1 MTQIDNK
8 VFKAMGSST
17 RMNMLQVLA
26 ENEMHISGLA
36 KELNISV
43 PVAAKH
49 VRILED
55 AGLIERKEFGR
66 THILKLKTKNIYN
79 ILDKFTKVEEI
90 EMPKGSSLLDALRSV
105 SAVEVKK
112 VGNREFV
119 ISTDGEEGLYL
130 YEIDGR
136 PSEKT
141 VDEYLL
147 EEDVT
152 VEWKKLT
159 PVTRKRISIKIKE

>member
-1 MTQIDNK
+1 
-8 VFKAMGSST
+8 MGSPT

-26 ENEMHISGLA
+26 ENEIHISGLA
-36 KELNISV
+36 RELNISV

-66 THILKLKTKNIYN
+66 THVLYIKMKNISA
-79 ILDKFTKVEEI
+79 LFDRFATVHEI
-90 EMPKGSSLLDALRSV
+90 EMQKGASLLEALQRV
-105 SAVEVKK
+105 SAIEVKK
-112 VGNREFV
+112 VGNRYFV
-119 ISTDGEEGLYL
+119 KSTDGEEGLYL
-130 YEIDGR
+130 YEIDGKL
-136 PSEKT
+136 SEKT

-152 VEWKKLT
+152 FEWKKLT
-159 PVTRKRISIKIKE
+159 PITRKRISIKIKE

>member
-1 MTQIDNK
+1 MTQMGNK
-8 VFKAMGSST
+8 VFKAMGSPT

-26 ENEMHISGLA
+26 ENEKHISGLA

-49 VRILED
+49 VKILED
-55 AGLIERKEFGR
+55 ADLIERKEFGR
-66 THILKLKTKNIYN
+66 THVLKLKIKNIYT
-79 ILDKFTKVEEI
+79 ILDKFTKVSEI
-90 EMPKGSSLLDALRSV
+90 ELPKGSSLLDALRSV
-105 SAVEVKK
+105 SAVEVKR
-112 VGNREFV
+112 VGNKEFV
-119 ISTDGEEGLYL
+119 ISTDGEDGLYL
-130 YEIDGR
+130 YEIDGKL
-136 PSEKT
+136 SEKT

-159 PVTRKRISIKIKE
+159 PITRKRMSIKIKK

>member
-1 MTQIDNK
+1 MGNK
-8 VFKAMGSST
+8 VFKAMGSPT

-26 ENEMHISGLA
+26 ENEKHISGLA

-49 VRILED
+49 VKILED
-55 AGLIERKEFGR
+55 ADLIERKEFGR
-66 THILKLKTKNIYN
+66 THVLNLKMKNVYN
-79 ILDKFTKVEEI
+79 ILDKFTKVSEI
-90 EMPKGSSLLDALRSV
+90 ELPKGSSLLDALRSV
-105 SAVEVKK
+105 SAIEVKR
-112 VGNREFV
+112 VGNKEFV

-130 YEIDGR
+130 YEIGGKLSD
-136 PSEKT
+136 KT

-159 PVTRKRISIKIKE
+159 PITRKRISIKIKE

>member
-1 MTQIDNK
+1 MTQIGNK
-8 VFKAMGSST
+8 VFKAMGSPT

-26 ENEMHISGLA
+26 ENEKHISGLA

-55 AGLIERKEFGR
+55 ADLIERKEFGR
-66 THILKLKTKNIYN
+66 THVLKLKIKNIYN
-79 ILDKFTKVEEI
+79 ILDKFTNVSEI
-90 EMPKGSSLLDALRSV
+90 ELPKGSSLLDALRSV
-105 SAVEVKK
+105 AAVEVKR
-112 VGNREFV
+112 VGNKEFV

-130 YEIDGR
+130 YEIDGKL
-136 PSEKT
+136 SEKT

-147 EEDVT
+147 EKDVT

-159 PVTRKRISIKIKE
+159 PITRKRISIKIKE